1 MTNEPSY
8 FGIWETILSAIRA
21 RISEDTRA
29 SGTDAQAVE
38 VIEQPARTV
47 VIRTN
52 KPGGALVQ
60 VSISLQGESI
70 EIKRRQAIAGGQPD
84 DEHEVIEIEI
94 KNGVVSYLH
103 DDIDRTTDPG
113 KVAEIILNPVLDEL
127 KAKLSEKPR
136 AQAQTGKN

>member
-113 KVAEIILNPVLDEL
+113 KVA
-127 KAKLSEKPR
+127 
-136 AQAQTGKN
+136 

>member
-1 MTNEPSY
+1 M
-8 FGIWETILSAIRA
+8 
-21 RISEDTRA
+21 
-29 SGTDAQAVE
+29 
-38 VIEQPARTV
+38 
-47 VIRTN
+47 
-52 KPGGALVQ
+52 Q

-84 DEHEVIEIEI
+84 DECEVIEIEI

-127 KAKLSEKPR
+127 KAKLPEKPR